1 MKEKR
6 RIFPTQRLL
15 HLKVA
20 FLITSFSLLPC
31 QKAFSSTYE
40 TVCSFF
46 NMTIDSIS
54 DITHHFKYTF
64 VPVSPDHFPELT
76 LGQVLTALEENAL
89 QEGDST
95 KVCQDL
101 HFEYMKDE
109 YPGFLSFS
117 TVDFGSILGETRF
130 SSSST
135 QNFYNFLTTSI
146 PEADLTK
153 SFQLLRPEIS
163 PTITIGENEEK
174 WRKTC
179 LYEYIL
185 SNPPTGTDFKRV
197 YIRLTAW
204 RKKIS

>member
-6 RIFPTQRLL
+6 RIFFTQRLFR
-15 HLKVA
+15 LKTA
-20 FLITSFSLLPC
+20 FLISFFSLLPC
-31 QKAFSSTYE
+31 QKASSSAYE

-46 NMTIDSIS
+46 NVTGEIIS
-54 DITHHFKYTF
+54 DITHQFKYS
-64 VPVSPDHFPELT
+64 VVSVSPDHFPELT

-89 QEGDST
+89 QEGGSI

-109 YPGFLSFS
+109 YPGLLSFS

-135 QNFYNFLTTSI
+135 QTFHNFLTTSI

-163 PTITIGENEEK
+163 PIITIGGDEEK

-179 LYEYIL
+179 LYEYVL
-185 SNPPTGTDFKRV
+185 SNPPTGTNFKRV

-204 RKKIS
+204 RKRK